1 MHKSFYHDEVF
12 FDNLETDAQ
21 NLQVSKD
28 RFMTIFSRFLPTT
41 FNLSQNW
48 SSDNHFKVLNK
59 SKSWLAQKLWHKI
72 KIFLFLFFCVFVKK
86 HLICAVFFAIF
97 AIFAVFLHRNEAFS
111 TKIEIH
117 YQKWPSFRMEEF
129 QIKNCGVK
137 PKIIIHF
144 ELVNK
149 GWIIAILCV
158 KAWH

>member
-12 FDNLETDAQ
+12 FDYLKTDAQ

-41 FNLSQNW
+41 FDLSQNW
-48 SSDNHFKVLNK
+48 SSDNHFKVLVK
-59 SKSWLAQKLWHKI
+59 SKSWLAQKLWHKT

-86 HLICAVFFAIF
+86 HLICVVFFAIF

-117 YQKWPSFRMEEF
+117 SKMTFFPYGRISNKKLWCQTKNYITFWASKQKPRPCPFI
-129 QIKNCGVK
+129 QI
-137 PKIIIHF
+137 
-144 ELVNK
+144 
-149 GWIIAILCV
+149 
-158 KAWH
+158 

>member
-41 FNLSQNW
+41 FYLSQNW

-97 AIFAVFLHRNEAFS
+97 ATFAVFLHRNETFFYKDRNS
-111 TKIEIH
+111 LTKMTFFPYGRISNKKLWC
-117 YQKWPSFRMEEF
+117 QT
-129 QIKNCGVK
+129 KNYITFWASKQRLNHSHIMCQ
-137 PKIIIHF
+137 
-144 ELVNK
+144 
-149 GWIIAILCV
+149 
-158 KAWH
+158 